1 MGSSSSHT
9 TLRKSAKGNDYRVL
23 KSGKPVELDYIDYGR
38 HTSLGSVGGFDTHHI
53 YVTCQELK
61 DKCLPIDANPR
72 EPSHSRIVQSMQDT
86 LKDSPSSFVKWNNG
100 ITVVCE
106 NVTQNRGSVTL
117 EFSEQDE
124 GICNGGHT
132 YYAIATSNH
141 NVVDAGVKLEVI
153 EIPRDLDNRED
164 EIVEIAK
171 KRNNINNLDNYT
183 VADFLGL
190 YDPFKNRMNDP
201 SIVSWHEND
210 SDAKSYA
217 ISAPDIIR
225 MMTAVDPE
233 RYRHA
238 ILSPGKSYHKG
249 AATSKSSIH
258 TSWFESALEARDNG
272 NDDPMAHLGC
282 LIDDLFEIRDMLSYS
297 LKEDDFGQ
305 GFRKRSFFQDNIG
318 GENATQRDLHIGK
331 YAGKTGYK
339 LRSTLEVMLLGTF
352 RSDIYLNVDTRGEV
366 QLIGWMIEPNQIW
379 DEERKRI
386 MDDISTFYDDVGK
399 SYRDLINSEAP
410 YREELYEF
418 GRNPDWPS
426 PPAQIVYDAEDA
438 TKFNHTDDGSVATH
452 WLSQSGEGLVAFND
466 RARPS
471 DEPMYV
477 SK

>member
-1 MGSSSSHT
+1 MCASRT

-23 KSGKPVELDYIDYGR
+23 KSGEHVELDFVDYGQ
-38 HTSLGSVGGFDTHHI
+38 HNNLGSIGGFDTHHI
-53 YVTCQELK
+53 YITCQELK

-86 LKDSPSSFVKWNNG
+86 LKDQPSSFVKWNNG

-106 NVTQNRGSVTL
+106 NVTKKSGKIKLN
-117 EFSEQDE
+117 FSDQDE

-141 NVVDAGVKLEVI
+141 DISDAGVKLEVI
-153 EIPRDLDNRED
+153 EIPGTLSNRED

-190 YDPFKNRMNDP
+190 YDPFKKRMSDP
-201 SIVSWHEND
+201 TVVSWHEND

-217 ISAPDIIR
+217 ISAPDVIR
-225 MMTAVDPE
+225 IMTAVDPE

-238 ILSPGKSYHKG
+238 ILSPGKSYHKS

-258 TSWFESALEARDNG
+258 TSWFESALEARENSSR
-272 NDDPMAHLGC
+272 DPMAHLGC

-318 GENATQRDLHIGK
+318 GENSTERDLHAGK
-331 YAGKTGYK
+331 YSGKTGYK
-339 LRSTLEVMLLGTF
+339 LRSTLEVMLIGTF
-352 RSDIYLNVDTRGEV
+352 RSDIYINMNASGVV
-366 QLIGWMIEPNQIW
+366 QLIGWMIEPEQIW
-379 DEERKRI
+379 DEEKKRI

-418 GRNPDWPS
+418 GRKPDWPS
-426 PPAQIVYDAEDA
+426 PPAEQVYDVETATKYKHTNDA
-438 TKFNHTDDGSVATH
+438 TTATH
-452 WLSQSGEGLVAFND
+452 WLSSSGEGLVEFSE
-466 RARPS
+466 RARS
-471 DEPMYV
+471 GSEPMYV
-477 SK
+477 VD